1 LILHFT
7 MTSNHILETLQ
18 NYLKKK
24 SIYILLQSRSRSLK
38 RMKEHVAQEPIVM
51 LMTLGAV
58 VFPSVQMDQCIH
70 KLVHHS
76 LECGKQPFTLEAYT
90 SLHLPNHNIFLLDN
104 RNNSHLFYQCCC
116 ETCNYKCSS

>member
-1 LILHFT
+1 LR
-7 MTSNHILETLQ
+7 

-24 SIYILLQSRSRSLK
+24 SIYILLQSRSRTLK
-38 RMKEHVAQEPIVM
+38 KMKEHVAQEQHIVM
-51 LMTLGAV
+51 LMTHGAV

-70 KLVHHS
+70 KLVHYS

-104 RNNSHLFYQCCC
+104 GNNSHLFYKCCC
-116 ETCNYKCSS
+116 ETCN